1 MNTNKKFLPS
11 SKIHV
16 NDMDFSFSKEVRKR
30 SGVDFNACYHCL
42 SCSGGCNF
50 SEIMDYL
57 PNRVIRLVQLGL
69 KNEALACSSIWVC
82 VGCDTCGI
90 QCPNSVDISTL
101 MSTLS
106 QMSLEMSNAK
116 GRMPEPEIYK
126 FHEEVM
132 NSIKRYG
139 RTHKLEIMLRY
150 KIRNRDWF
158 GDTIVG
164 TKMFL
169 KNKIELFPSKVEKIS
184 EVRQLF

>member
-1 MNTNKKFLPS
+1 MNTNKKGLQRA
-11 SKIHV
+11 KIYGK
-16 NDMDFSFSKEVRKR
+16 DMDFSFPKEVKKQ
-30 SGVDFNACYHCL
+30 SGVDFNACYHCQ

-50 SEIMDYL
+50 STIMDYM
-57 PNRVIRLVQLGL
+57 PNSVIRLVQLGL
-69 KNEALACSSIWVC
+69 KDEALACSSIWIC

-90 QCPNSVDISTL
+90 QCPNSIDISTL

-106 QMSLEMSNAK
+106 QMSLEMSRTK
-116 GRMPEPEIYK
+116 SSMSEPEIYK

-132 NSIKRYG
+132 NSIKSYG

-169 KNKIELFPSKVEKIS
+169 KNKIELLPSKVENIS
-184 EVRQLF
+184 EVQQLF